1 MIAPCKGCSD
11 RFVGCHASCPR
22 YAEFKAGCEARRE
35 ARREAR
41 TKLHPI
47 ADYTIDIT
55 KRVQKAAH
63 RRRK

>member
-1 MIAPCKGCSD
+1 MIAPCKDCSE
-11 RFVGCHASCPR
+11 RFVGCHASCHR

-35 ARREAR
+35 ER

-55 KRVQKAAH
+55 KRVQKAAN

>member
-1 MIAPCKGCSD
+1 MIAPCKGCSS
-11 RFVGCHASCPR
+11 RHVVCHASCPR
-22 YAEFKAGCEARRE
+22 YAEFKAGCN

-41 TKLHPI
+41 TKMHPI

-55 KRVQKAAH
+55 KRVQKAAQ

>member
-1 MIAPCKGCSD
+1 MTAPCKDCSE

-35 ARREAR
+35 ER

-55 KRVQKAAH
+55 KRVQKAAN

>member
-1 MIAPCKGCSD
+1 MIAPCKGCPA
-11 RFVGCHASCPR
+11 RHAGCHATCPR
-22 YAEFKAGCEARRE
+22 YAEFKAGCEE
-35 ARREAR
+35 RREAR

>member
-1 MIAPCKGCSD
+1 MIAPCKDCAE
-11 RFVGCHASCPR
+11 RFVGCHASCPQ
-22 YAEFKAGCEARRE
+22 YAKFKAGCEE
-35 ARREAR
+35 RREAR

>member
-1 MIAPCKGCSD
+1 MIAPCKGCTV
-11 RFVGCHASCPR
+11 RHVGCHATCPR
-22 YAEFKAGCEARRE
+22 YAEFKAGCNARRD
-35 ARREAR
+35 AR

-47 ADYTIDIT
+47 ADYTIDIK